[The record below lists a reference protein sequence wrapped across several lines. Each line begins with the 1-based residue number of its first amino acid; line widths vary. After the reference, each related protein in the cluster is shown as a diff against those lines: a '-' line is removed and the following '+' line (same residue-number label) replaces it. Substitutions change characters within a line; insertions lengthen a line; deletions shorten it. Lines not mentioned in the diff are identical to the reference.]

1 MIIWVADHK
10 VVEHS
15 GDFMTTRIRASRNA
29 GRRLALMLALLLLP
43 VVSLLYFFTM
53 GALVDIRLGE
63 RQLVGLAYLQRA
75 NSVYTDILSGKT
87 PSESS
92 AASLAKMPQ
101 SLASQRP
108 SLVDD
113 SRDLATQLK
122 PGHNITA
129 AQLWRLRNLVLDAAT
144 ASDLGLGRFR
154 DQQLLAA
161 AVSTHL
167 PELANLV
174 KSVGMDAKQE
184 TSNTEFSV
192 LRSAAFL
199 ALSEAVKE
207 DATPATGVLLNE
219 ALSGF
224 DMASDQF
231 DESLETK
238 NAANL
243 AASAEKMLAR
253 INELST
259 KALSLLTVKIETRT
273 RQLKRQLALVLAAI
287 GLASLFAVGFAVH
300 MVTSTFRQLDVVE
313 SAKETV
319 EASEAQAK
327 ALAEDLQKL
336 NGDIASL
343 NVDLSQNYRILKET
357 QDDNIEKSKMAQL
370 GALTAMVAHELRN
383 PLGTVR
389 TSSYTIDKLS
399 RKAGLDFGK
408 QTARI
413 NHAVDRCD
421 ATISQLVLYAASK
434 VVDPTEVVVSNWLE
448 TLLTEEAGRLP
459 AWIEI
464 VFYDGATGV
473 RATLDAKQLGQSIA
487 NLLTNATQAYASQ
500 PINNNIQTCRIDVSV
515 SCSEL
520 GLNII
525 VSDNGPGIPA
535 DKLALVKEP
544 LFTTKSF
551 GPGLGLA
558 ITDQVVRLH
567 SGILTIQSGEGKGTT
582 VTISLPESVIKQNLA
597 A

>member
-1 MIIWVADHK
+1 
-10 VVEHS
+10 
-15 GDFMTTRIRASRNA
+15 MTTRIRASRNA
-29 GRRLALMLALLLLP
+29 GRRLALMLTLLLLP

-53 GALVDIRLGE
+53 GALIDIRLGE

-75 NSVYTDILSGKT
+75 NSVYIDILSGKT
-87 PSESS
+87 PIASS
-92 AASLAKMPQ
+92 MALLATMPQ

-113 SRDLATQLK
+113 SRDLTTQLTS
-122 PGHNITA
+122 GQTVTA
-129 AQLWRLRNLVLDAAT
+129 AQLWQLRNLVLDAAT
-144 ASDLGLGRFR
+144 AADLGLGRFR

-174 KSVGMDAKQE
+174 KSVELDTRQE
-184 TSNTEFSV
+184 APSTEFSV

-207 DATPATGVLLNE
+207 DATLATSVLLNE

-224 DMASDQF
+224 DVAADRV

-238 NAANL
+238 NL
-243 AASAEKMLAR
+243 AGITASAEKMLAR
-253 INELST
+253 INELSA
-259 KALSLLTVKIETRT
+259 KALSLLNMKIETRT
-273 RQLKRQLALVLAAI
+273 LQLKRQLALVLAAI
-287 GLASLFAVGFAVH
+287 GLASLFAIGFAVH

-389 TSSYTIDKLS
+389 TSSFTLDKLS
-399 RKAGLDFGK
+399 RKAGLDFST

-421 ATISQLVLYAASK
+421 ATISQLVLYAASN
-434 VVDPTEVVVSNWLE
+434 VVDPVEVVVSNWLE
-448 TLLTEEAGRLP
+448 TLLAEEAARLP

-464 VFYDGATGV
+464 VFDDGAAGV
-473 RATLDAKQLGQSIA
+473 RAVLDTKQLGQSIA

-500 PINNNIQTCRIDVSV
+500 FVNNTILTRRIVV
-515 SCSEL
+515 AASCSEL
-520 GLNII
+520 GLSII

-535 DKLALVKEP
+535 DKLPLVKEP

-558 ITDQVVRLH
+558 IADQVVRLH
-567 SGILTIQSGEGKGTT
+567 SGVLTIQSGEGKGTT
-582 VTISLPESVIKQNLA
+582 VTIALPENVITQKLA

>member
-1 MIIWVADHK
+1 
-10 VVEHS
+10 
-15 GDFMTTRIRASRNA
+15 
-29 GRRLALMLALLLLP
+29 MLALLLLP

-113 SRDLATQLK
+113 SLDLATQLK

-207 DATPATGVLLNE
+207 DATPATSVLLNE

>member
-1 MIIWVADHK
+1 
-10 VVEHS
+10 
-15 GDFMTTRIRASRNA
+15 MTTRIRASRNA

-63 RQLVGLAYLQRA
+63 RQLEGVAYLLHT
-75 NSVYTDILSGKT
+75 NSVYTDILSGNI

-92 AASLAKMPQ
+92 VASLANMPQ
-101 SLASQRP
+101 TLAAQRP

-113 SRDLATQLK
+113 SRDLVTQLK
-122 PGHNITA
+122 PDQNITA

-161 AVSTHL
+161 AISTHL

-184 TSNTEFSV
+184 ASTTELSV

-199 ALSEAVKE
+199 ALSEVVKE
-207 DATPATGVLLNE
+207 DTTPETGALLNE
-219 ALSGF
+219 SLAGF
-224 DMASDQF
+224 DMAADQF

-238 NAANL
+238 NPRSL
-243 AASAEKMLAR
+243 TASAEKMLTR
-253 INELST
+253 INELSA
-259 KALSLLTVKIETRT
+259 KSLNLLSTKIENRT
-273 RQLKRQLALVLAAI
+273 RQLKNQLALVLAVI
-287 GLASLFAVGFAVH
+287 GLASLFAIGFAVH
-300 MVTSTFRQLDVVE
+300 MVTATFRQLDVVE
-313 SAKETV
+313 SAKEAV
-319 EASEAQAK
+319 EISEAQAK
-327 ALAEDLQKL
+327 ALADDLQKL
-336 NGDIASL
+336 NGDIAGL

-383 PLGTVR
+383 PLGSVR
-389 TSSYTIDKLS
+389 TSNYTIDKLS

-408 QTARI
+408 QTTRI
-413 NHAVDRCD
+413 SHAVDRCD
-421 ATISQLVLYAASK
+421 ATISQLLSYAASK
-434 VVDPTEVVVSNWLE
+434 EVNFAEVVVSDWLE
-448 TLLTEEAGRLP
+448 TLLKEEAGKLP

-464 VFYDGATGV
+464 IFDDSTTGV
-473 RATLDAKQLGQSIA
+473 SAALDAKRLGQSIA
-487 NLLTNATQAYASQ
+487 NLLTNVTQAYTSQ
-500 PINNNIQTCRIDVSV
+500 FKDGNIPTCRIDVSAA
-515 SCSEL
+515 SSEF
-520 GLNII
+520 GLDII

-535 DKLALVKEP
+535 EKLPMVKEP

-558 ITDQVVRLH
+558 IADQVVRLH
-567 SGILTIQSGEGKGTT
+567 GGTLTIESSKGKGTT
-582 VTISLPESVIKQNLA
+582 VTIALPQNVITRKLA

>member
-1 MIIWVADHK
+1 
-10 VVEHS
+10 
-15 GDFMTTRIRASRNA
+15 MTTRIRASRNA
-29 GRRLALMLALLLLP
+29 GRRLALMLVLLLLP

-53 GALVDIRLGE
+53 AALVDIRLGE
-63 RQLVGLAYLQRA
+63 RQLVGVAYLQHT
-75 NSVYTDILSGKT
+75 NSVYTDILSGNI

-92 AASLAKMPQ
+92 VAALANMPQ
-101 SLASQRP
+101 TLAAQRP

-113 SRDLATQLK
+113 SQDLVTQLK
-122 PGHNITA
+122 PDQNITA

-184 TSNTEFSV
+184 ASTTELSV

-199 ALSEAVKE
+199 ALSEVVKE
-207 DATPATGVLLNE
+207 DATPATGALLNE
-219 ALSGF
+219 SLSGF
-224 DMASDQF
+224 DMAADQF

-238 NAANL
+238 NPFSL
-243 AASAEKMLAR
+243 TASAEKMLVR

-259 KALSLLTVKIETRT
+259 KSLNLLNTKIENRT
-273 RQLKRQLALVLAAI
+273 RQLKSQLALVLAVI
-287 GLASLFAVGFAVH
+287 GLASLFAIGFAVH
-300 MVTSTFRQLDVVE
+300 MVTATFRQLDVVE
-313 SAKETV
+313 NAKEAV
-319 EASEAQAK
+319 ETSEAQAK
-327 ALAEDLQKL
+327 VLAEDLQKL

-383 PLGTVR
+383 PLGSVR
-389 TSSYTIDKLS
+389 TSNYTIDKLS

-408 QTARI
+408 QTTRI
-413 NHAVDRCD
+413 SHAVDRCD
-421 ATISQLVLYAASK
+421 ATISQLLSYAASK
-434 VVDPTEVVVSNWLE
+434 EVSVAEVVVSDWLE
-448 TLLTEEAGRLP
+448 TFLTEEAGKLP

-464 VFYDGATGV
+464 VFEDGTTGV
-473 RATLDAKQLGQSIA
+473 SATLDVKRLGQSIA

-500 PINNNIQTCRIDVSV
+500 LKDGNIPTCRIDVSA
-515 SCSEL
+515 SCSEF
-520 GLNII
+520 GLDII

-558 ITDQVVRLH
+558 IADQVVRLH
-567 SGILTIQSGEGKGTT
+567 GGSLAIQSGEGKGTT
-582 VTISLPESVIKQNLA
+582 VTITLPQNVITRKLA

>member
-1 MIIWVADHK
+1 
-10 VVEHS
+10 
-15 GDFMTTRIRASRNA
+15 
-29 GRRLALMLALLLLP
+29 
-43 VVSLLYFFTM
+43 
-53 GALVDIRLGE
+53 
-63 RQLVGLAYLQRA
+63 
-75 NSVYTDILSGKT
+75 
-87 PSESS
+87 
-92 AASLAKMPQ
+92 
-101 SLASQRP
+101 
-108 SLVDD
+108 
-113 SRDLATQLK
+113 
-122 PGHNITA
+122 
-129 AQLWRLRNLVLDAAT
+129 
-144 ASDLGLGRFR
+144 
-154 DQQLLAA
+154 
-161 AVSTHL
+161 
-167 PELANLV
+167 
-174 KSVGMDAKQE
+174 
-184 TSNTEFSV
+184 
-192 LRSAAFL
+192 
-199 ALSEAVKE
+199 
-207 DATPATGVLLNE
+207 
-219 ALSGF
+219 
-224 DMASDQF
+224 
-231 DESLETK
+231 
-238 NAANL
+238 
-243 AASAEKMLAR
+243 MLAR

>member
-1 MIIWVADHK
+1 
-10 VVEHS
+10 
-15 GDFMTTRIRASRNA
+15 
-29 GRRLALMLALLLLP
+29 MLALLLLP